1 MINLQSTDFLS
12 LEEIK
17 EMAPSVF
24 TTNGSKDTSDKY
36 THIPTDRVIRD
47 LEVLGW
53 KVADVKEVAARKE
66 DNKGFQKH
74 LVVFRNEDVVIT
86 GEDGDT
92 VYPQILLTN
101 SHDGKNSFKF
111 QAGLFRMICEN
122 GLVIADESFEDYS
135 IRHMGYDFE
144 ALQSLITEMVSNL
157 DLTVESMNK
166 MKQIELNEDQQL
178 ELAKKLLDIRL
189 EGTGNAYD
197 DYQPKSINYSQ
208 RKEDNGVDL
217 WSIFNR
223 QQENIIEGNFKYF
236 NEEKYAKYDNVNMD
250 FIGRQARPIK
260 NFKQDMN
267 VNKKMFA
274 TALELVG

>member
-1 MINLQSTDFLS
+1 MLDLQSSDFLS

-17 EMAPSVF
+17 KTAPSIF
-24 TTNGSKDTSDKY
+24 TTQGSKNTSDKY
-36 THIPTDRVIRD
+36 THITTDTVIRD
-47 LEVLGW
+47 LELLGW

-74 LVVFRNEDVVIT
+74 LVVFRNPDVVIT
-86 GEDGDT
+86 GNDGDV
-92 VYPQILLTN
+92 VYPQVLLTN

-122 GLVIADESFEDYS
+122 GLVVADESFEDYS

-144 ALQSLITEMVSNL
+144 ALQSLIKEMVSNL

-166 MKQIELNEDQQL
+166 MKQIKLNEDQQL

-189 EGTGNAYD
+189 EGTENEYDAGQPNA
-197 DYQPKSINYSQ
+197 INRSQ

-236 NEEKYAKYDNVNMD
+236 NGEKYAKYENVNME
-250 FIGRQARPIK
+250 FIGRYARPIK
-260 NFKQDMN
+260 NFKQDMD

-274 TALELVG
+274 AALELVG

>member
-1 MINLQSTDFLS
+1 MLDLQSSDFLS

-17 EMAPSVF
+17 KTAPSIF
-24 TTNGSKDTSDKY
+24 TTQGSKNTSDKY
-36 THIPTDRVIRD
+36 THIPTDTVIRD
-47 LEVLGW
+47 LELLGW
-53 KVADVKEVAARKE
+53 RVADVKEVAARKE

-74 LVVFRNEDVVIT
+74 LVIFRNPDVVIT
-86 GEDGDT
+86 GNDGDT
-92 VYPQILLTN
+92 VYPQVLLTN

-122 GLVIADESFEDYS
+122 GLVVADESFEDYS

-166 MKQIELNEDQQL
+166 MKKIELDEKQQIEL
-178 ELAKKLLDIRL
+178 AKRLLDIRL
-189 EGTGNAYD
+189 ENTGNTYD
-197 DYQPKSINYSQ
+197 EDQPKMINWSQ
-208 RKEDNGVDL
+208 RKEDNGADL

-236 NEEKYAKYDNVNMD
+236 NDGHCILHCKSFCFRY
-250 FIGRQARPIK
+250 
-260 NFKQDMN
+260 
-267 VNKKMFA
+267 
-274 TALELVG
+274 

>member
-1 MINLQSTDFLS
+1 MINLQSTEFLS

-17 EMAPSVF
+17 EIAPSVF

-47 LEVLGW
+47 LELLGW
-53 KVADVKEVAARKE
+53 KVADVKEVSARK
-66 DNKGFQKH
+66 DSTIGYQKH
-74 LVVFRNEDVVIT
+74 LVVFRNDDVVIT

-101 SHDGKNSFKF
+101 SHDGKNAFKF

-144 ALQSLITEMVSNL
+144 ALQSLIKEMVANL
-157 DLTVESMNK
+157 DVTVESMNK
-166 MKQIELNEDQQL
+166 MKKIELDEKQQI
-178 ELAKKLLDIRL
+178 ELAKKLLEVRL
-189 EGTGNAYD
+189 EGTGNTYD
-197 DYQPKSINYSQ
+197 KNQPEMINWSQ

-217 WSIFNR
+217 WSVFNR
-223 QQENIIEGNFKYF
+223 QQENIMEGNFKYF
-236 NEEKYAKYDNVNMD
+236 NEEKYGKYENVNME
-250 FIGRQARPIK
+250 FIGRNARPIK
-260 NFKQDMN
+260 NFKQDMD

-274 TALELVG
+274 VALELV

>member
-1 MINLQSTDFLS
+1 MINLQSTEFLS

-17 EMAPSVF
+17 EIAPSVF

-47 LEVLGW
+47 LELLGW
-53 KVADVKEVAARKE
+53 KVADVKEVSARK
-66 DNKGFQKH
+66 DTTIGYQKH
-74 LVVFRNEDVVIT
+74 LVVFRNDDVVIT

-101 SHDGKNSFKF
+101 SHDGKNAFKF

-144 ALQSLITEMVSNL
+144 SLQSLIKEMVANL
-157 DLTVESMNK
+157 DVTVESINK
-166 MKQIELNEDQQL
+166 MKQIELDEKQQI
-178 ELAKKLLDIRL
+178 ELAKKLLEVRL
-189 EGTGNAYD
+189 EGTGNTYD
-197 DYQPKSINYSQ
+197 KNQPEMINWSQ

-217 WSIFNR
+217 WSVFNR
-223 QQENIIEGNFKYF
+223 QQENIMEGNFKYF
-236 NEEKYAKYDNVNMD
+236 NEEKYGKYENVNIE
-250 FIGRQARPIK
+250 FASRNARPIK
-260 NFKQDMN
+260 NFKQDMD

-274 TALELVG
+274 AALELV

>member
-1 MINLQSTDFLS
+1 MINLQSTEFLS

-17 EMAPSVF
+17 EIAPSVF

-47 LEVLGW
+47 LELLGW
-53 KVADVKEVAARKE
+53 RVADVKEVSARK
-66 DNKGFQKH
+66 DTTIGYQKH
-74 LVVFRNEDVVIT
+74 LVVFRNDDVVIT

-101 SHDGKNSFKF
+101 SHDGKNAFKF

-144 ALQSLITEMVSNL
+144 SLQSLIKEMVANL
-157 DLTVESMNK
+157 DVTVESMNK
-166 MKQIELNEDQQL
+166 MKQIELDEKQQI
-178 ELAKKLLDIRL
+178 ELAKKLLEVRL
-189 EGTGNAYD
+189 EGTGNTYD
-197 DYQPKSINYSQ
+197 KNQPEMINWSQ

-217 WSIFNR
+217 WSVFNR
-223 QQENIIEGNFKYF
+223 QQENIIEGNFSYF
-236 NEEKYAKYDNVNMD
+236 NEKKYSTMVPNLHFV
-250 FIGRQARPIK
+250 GRQARPIK
-260 NFKQDMN
+260 NFKQDMD

-274 TALELVG
+274 AALELV

>member
-1 MINLQSTDFLS
+1 MINLQSTEFLS

-17 EMAPSVF
+17 EIAPSVF

-47 LEVLGW
+47 LELLGW
-53 KVADVKEVAARKE
+53 KVADVKEVSARK
-66 DNKGFQKH
+66 DTTIGYQKH
-74 LVVFRNEDVVIT
+74 LVVFRNDDVVIT

-101 SHDGKNSFKF
+101 SHDGKNAFKF

-144 ALQSLITEMVSNL
+144 ALQSLIKEMVANL
-157 DLTVESMNK
+157 DVTVESMNK
-166 MKQIELNEDQQL
+166 MKQIELDEKQQI
-178 ELAKKLLDIRL
+178 ELAKKLLEVRL
-189 EGTGNAYD
+189 EGTGNTYD
-197 DYQPKSINYSQ
+197 KNQPEMINWSQ

-217 WSIFNR
+217 WSVFNR
-223 QQENIIEGNFKYF
+223 QQENIMEGNFKYF
-236 NEEKYAKYDNVNMD
+236 NEEKYGKYENVNIE
-250 FIGRQARPIK
+250 FASRNARPIK
-260 NFKQDMN
+260 NFKQDMD

-274 TALELVG
+274 VALELV

>member
-1 MINLQSTDFLS
+1 MLDLQSSDFLS

-17 EMAPSVF
+17 EIAPSVF

-86 GEDGDT
+86 GEDGDI

-122 GLVIADESFEDYS
+122 GLVVADESFEDYS

-166 MKQIELNEDQQL
+166 MKQIELNEEQQL
-178 ELAKKLLDIRL
+178 ELAKRLLDIRL
-189 EGTGNAYD
+189 ENTGNTYD
-197 DYQPKSINYSQ
+197 KDQPEMINWSQ

-217 WSIFNR
+217 WSVFNR

-236 NEEKYAKYDNVNMD
+236 NEEKYGKYENVNME
-250 FIGRQARPIK
+250 FIGRNARPIK
-260 NFKQDMN
+260 NFKQDMD

-274 TALELVG
+274 AALELV

>member
-47 LEVLGW
+47 LELLGW
-53 KVADVKEVAARKE
+53 GVVDVKEVKARQE
-66 DNKGFQKH
+66 NTKGYQKH
-74 LVVFRNEDVVIT
+74 LVVLRNDDVVIT
-86 GEDGDT
+86 DSSGDT

-122 GLVIADESFEDYS
+122 GLVVADESFEDYS

-166 MKQIELNEDQQL
+166 MKQIELNEEQQL

-189 EGTGNAYD
+189 EGTGNTYD

-208 RKEDNGVDL
+208 RKEDNGADL

-260 NFKQDMN
+260 NFKQDMD

-274 TALELVG
+274 AALELV

>member
-166 MKQIELNEDQQL
+166 MKQIELDEEQQL

-217 WSIFNR
+217 WSVFNR
-223 QQENIIEGNFKYF
+223 QQENIIEGNFRYF
-236 NEEKYAKYDNVNMD
+236 NGEKYAKYENVNMEYL
-250 FIGRQARPIK
+250 GRNARPIK
-260 NFKQDMN
+260 NFKQDMD

-274 TALELVG
+274 AALELV

>member
-1 MINLQSTDFLS
+1 MINLQSTEFLS

-17 EMAPSVF
+17 EIAPSVF

-47 LEVLGW
+47 LELLGW
-53 KVADVKEVAARKE
+53 KVADVKEVAARK
-66 DNKGFQKH
+66 DSTIGYQKH
-74 LVVFRNEDVVIT
+74 LVVFRNDDVVIT

-101 SHDGKNSFKF
+101 SHDGKNAFKF

-135 IRHMGYDFE
+135 IRHMGYNFE
-144 ALQSLITEMVSNL
+144 ALQLLIKEMVVNL
-157 DLTVESMNK
+157 DVTVESMNK
-166 MKQIELNEDQQL
+166 MKKIELDESQQL
-178 ELAKKLLDIRL
+178 ELAKKLLEVRL
-189 EGTGNAYD
+189 EGTGNTYD
-197 DYQPKSINYSQ
+197 SYQPTSINYSQ

-217 WSIFNR
+217 WSVFNR
-223 QQENIIEGNFKYF
+223 QQENIMEGNFKYF
-236 NEEKYAKYDNVNMD
+236 NEEKYGKYENVNIE
-250 FIGRQARPIK
+250 FASRNARPIK
-260 NFKQDMN
+260 NFKQDMD

-274 TALELVG
+274 VALELV

>member
-1 MINLQSTDFLS
+1 MINLQSTEFLS

-17 EMAPSVF
+17 EIAPSVF

-47 LEVLGW
+47 LELLGW
-53 KVADVKEVAARKE
+53 KVADVKEVSARK
-66 DNKGFQKH
+66 DTTIGYQKH
-74 LVVFRNEDVVIT
+74 LVVFRNDDVVIT

-144 ALQSLITEMVSNL
+144 SLQSLIKEMVANL
-157 DLTVESMNK
+157 DVTVESMNK
-166 MKQIELNEDQQL
+166 MKKIELDENQQL
-178 ELAKKLLDIRL
+178 ELAKKLLEVRL
-189 EGTGNAYD
+189 EGTGNTYD
-197 DYQPKSINYSQ
+197 SYQPTSINYSQ
-208 RKEDNGVDL
+208 RKEDNGTDL
-217 WSIFNR
+217 WSVFNR

-236 NEEKYAKYDNVNMD
+236 NEKRYSTMVPNLHFV
-250 FIGRQARPIK
+250 GRQARPIK
-260 NFKQDMN
+260 NFKQDMD

-274 TALELVG
+274 AALELV

>member
-1 MINLQSTDFLS
+1 MLDLQSSDFLS

-86 GEDGDT
+86 GDDGDT

-144 ALQSLITEMVSNL
+144 SLQSLIKEMVANL
-157 DLTVESMNK
+157 DVTVESMNK
-166 MKQIELNEDQQL
+166 MKKIELDEKQQIEL
-178 ELAKKLLDIRL
+178 AKRLLDIRL
-189 EGTGNAYD
+189 ENTGNTYD
-197 DYQPKSINYSQ
+197 EDQPKMINWSQ
-208 RKEDNGVDL
+208 RKEDNGADL

-236 NEEKYAKYDNVNMD
+236 NEEKYAKYNNVNME
-250 FIGRQARPIK
+250 FIGRNARPIK
-260 NFKQDMN
+260 NFKQDMD

-274 TALELVG
+274 AALELV

>member
-1 MINLQSTDFLS
+1 MINLQSTEFLS

-17 EMAPSVF
+17 EIAPSVF

-47 LEVLGW
+47 LELLGW
-53 KVADVKEVAARKE
+53 KVADVKEVSARK
-66 DNKGFQKH
+66 DTTIGYQKH
-74 LVVFRNEDVVIT
+74 LVVFRNDDVVIT

-101 SHDGKNSFKF
+101 SHDGKNAFKF

-144 ALQSLITEMVSNL
+144 SLQSLIKEMVANL
-157 DLTVESMNK
+157 DVTVESMNK
-166 MKQIELNEDQQL
+166 MKQIELDEKQQI
-178 ELAKKLLDIRL
+178 ELAKKLLEVRL
-189 EGTGNAYD
+189 EGTGNTYD
-197 DYQPKSINYSQ
+197 KNQPEMINWSQ

-217 WSIFNR
+217 WSVFNR
-223 QQENIIEGNFKYF
+223 QQENIMEGNFKYF
-236 NEEKYAKYDNVNMD
+236 NEEKYGKYENVNIE
-250 FIGRQARPIK
+250 FASRNARPIK
-260 NFKQDMN
+260 NFKQDMD

-274 TALELVG
+274 AALELV

>member
-1 MINLQSTDFLS
+1 MLDLQSSDFLS

-17 EMAPSVF
+17 EMAPSIF
-24 TTNGSKDTSDKY
+24 TTQGSKDTSDKY

-74 LVVFRNEDVVIT
+74 LVVFRNDDVVIT
-86 GEDGDT
+86 GEDGDI

-122 GLVIADESFEDYS
+122 GLVVADESFEDYS

-144 ALQSLITEMVSNL
+144 ALQSLITDMVSNL

-166 MKQIELNEDQQL
+166 MKQIELNEEQQL

-189 EGTGNAYD
+189 EGTGNAYN

-208 RKEDNGVDL
+208 RKEDTGVDL
-217 WSIFNR
+217 WSVFNR
-223 QQENIIEGNFKYF
+223 QQENIIEGNFQYF
-236 NEEKYAKYDNVNMD
+236 NEEKYGKYENVNIE
-250 FIGRQARPIK
+250 FASRQARPIK
-260 NFKQDMN
+260 NFKQDMD

-274 TALELVG
+274 AALELV

>member
-1 MINLQSTDFLS
+1 MLDLQSSDFLN

-24 TTNGSKDTSDKY
+24 TTQGSKDTSDKY

-74 LVVFRNEDVVIT
+74 LVIFRNEDVVIT
-86 GEDGDT
+86 GNDGDT

-122 GLVIADESFEDYS
+122 GLVVADESFEDYS

-144 ALQSLITEMVSNL
+144 ALQSLIKEMVSNL

-260 NFKQDMN
+260 NFKQDMD

-274 TALELVG
+274 AALELVG

>member
-1 MINLQSTDFLS
+1 MLDLQSSNFLS
-12 LEEIK
+12 LEEIQK
-17 EMAPSVF
+17 MAPSIF
-24 TTNGSKDTSDKY
+24 TTQGSKDTSDKY

-86 GEDGDT
+86 GDDGDT

-135 IRHMGYDFE
+135 IRHMGYDFD
-144 ALQSLITEMVSNL
+144 ALQSLIKDMVSNL

-166 MKQIELNEDQQL
+166 MKKIELDEKQQIEL
-178 ELAKKLLDIRL
+178 AKRLLDIRL
-189 EGTGNAYD
+189 ENTGNTYD
-197 DYQPKSINYSQ
+197 EDQPKMINWSQ
-208 RKEDNGVDL
+208 RKEDNGADL

-236 NEEKYAKYDNVNMD
+236 NEEKYGKYENVNME
-250 FIGRQARPIK
+250 FIGRNARPIK
-260 NFKQDMN
+260 NFKQDMD

-274 TALELVG
+274 AALELV

>member
-1 MINLQSTDFLS
+1 MLDLQSSDFLS

-135 IRHMGYDFE
+135 IRHMGYDFD
-144 ALQSLITEMVSNL
+144 ALQSLIKDMVSNL

-166 MKQIELNEDQQL
+166 MKQIELDEEQQL

-217 WSIFNR
+217 WSVFNR

-236 NEEKYAKYDNVNMD
+236 NEEKYGKYENVNMD
-250 FIGRQARPIK
+250 FIGRNARPIK
-260 NFKQDMN
+260 NFKQDMD

-274 TALELVG
+274 AALELV

>member
-135 IRHMGYDFE
+135 IRHMGYDFD
-144 ALQSLITEMVSNL
+144 ALQSLIKDMVSNL

-166 MKQIELNEDQQL
+166 MKQIELDEKQQI
-178 ELAKKLLDIRL
+178 ELAKKLLEVRL
-189 EGTGNAYD
+189 EGTGNTYD
-197 DYQPKSINYSQ
+197 KDQPEMINWSQ

-217 WSIFNR
+217 WSVFNR
-223 QQENIIEGNFKYF
+223 QQENIMEGNFKYF
-236 NEEKYAKYDNVNMD
+236 NEEKYGKYENVNIE
-250 FIGRQARPIK
+250 FASRNARPIK
-260 NFKQDMN
+260 NFKQDMD

-274 TALELVG
+274 VALELV

>member
-1 MINLQSTDFLS
+1 MLDLQSSDFLS

-24 TTNGSKDTSDKY
+24 TTQGSKDTSDKY

-74 LVVFRNEDVVIT
+74 LVVFRNDDVVIT
-86 GEDGDT
+86 GEDGDI

-122 GLVIADESFEDYS
+122 GLVVADESFEDYS

-144 ALQSLITEMVSNL
+144 ALQSLITDMVSNL

-166 MKQIELNEDQQL
+166 MKQIELNEEQQL

-189 EGTGNAYD
+189 EGTGNAYN

-208 RKEDNGVDL
+208 RKEDTGVDL
-217 WSIFNR
+217 WSVFNR
-223 QQENIIEGNFKYF
+223 QQENIIEGNFQYF
-236 NEEKYAKYDNVNMD
+236 NEEKYGKYENVNIE
-250 FIGRQARPIK
+250 FASRQARPIK
-260 NFKQDMN
+260 NFKQDMD

-274 TALELVG
+274 AALELV

>member
-1 MINLQSTDFLS
+1 MLDLQSSDFLS

-86 GEDGDT
+86 GNDGDT

-122 GLVIADESFEDYS
+122 GLVVADESFEDYS

-144 ALQSLITEMVSNL
+144 ALQSLIKEMVSNL

-166 MKQIELNEDQQL
+166 MKQIELDEEQQL

-217 WSIFNR
+217 WSVFNR
-223 QQENIIEGNFKYF
+223 QQENIIEGNFRYF
-236 NEEKYAKYDNVNMD
+236 NGEKYAKYENVNMEYL
-250 FIGRQARPIK
+250 GRNARPIK
-260 NFKQDMN
+260 NFKQDMD

-274 TALELVG
+274 AALELV

>member
-1 MINLQSTDFLS
+1 MINLQSTEFLS

-17 EMAPSVF
+17 EIAPSVF

-47 LEVLGW
+47 LELLGW
-53 KVADVKEVAARKE
+53 KVADVKEVSARK
-66 DNKGFQKH
+66 DTTIGYQKH
-74 LVVFRNEDVVIT
+74 LVVFRNDDVVIT

-144 ALQSLITEMVSNL
+144 SLQSLIKEMVANL
-157 DLTVESMNK
+157 DVTVESMNK
-166 MKQIELNEDQQL
+166 MKKIELDENQQL
-178 ELAKKLLDIRL
+178 ELAKKLLEVRL
-189 EGTGNAYD
+189 EGTGNTYD
-197 DYQPKSINYSQ
+197 SYQPTSINYSQ
-208 RKEDNGVDL
+208 RKEDNGTDL
-217 WSIFNR
+217 WSVFNR
-223 QQENIIEGNFKYF
+223 QQENIIEGNFSYF
-236 NEEKYAKYDNVNMD
+236 NEKKYSTMVPNLHFV
-250 FIGRQARPIK
+250 GRQARPIK
-260 NFKQDMN
+260 NFKQDMD

-274 TALELVG
+274 AALELV

>member
-1 MINLQSTDFLS
+1 
-12 LEEIK
+12 
-17 EMAPSVF
+17 MAPSVF
-24 TTNGSKDTSDKY
+24 TTNGSKSTSDKY

-86 GEDGDT
+86 GNDGDT

-122 GLVIADESFEDYS
+122 GLVIADETFEDYS

-144 ALQSLITEMVSNL
+144 ALQGVIKDMISNL

-166 MKQIELNEDQQL
+166 MKQIELDEFQQL

-189 EGTGNAYD
+189 EGTGNKHELQAIKD
-197 DYQPKSINYSQ
+197 INISQ
-208 RKEDNGVDL
+208 REEDNGSDL
-217 WSIFNR
+217 WSVFNR
-223 QQENIIEGNFKYF
+223 QQENIIEGNFKYY
-236 NEEKYAKYDNVNMD
+236 NEKRYSNMVPNLH
-250 FIGRQARPIK
+250 FVARQARPIK
-260 NFKQDMN
+260 NFKQDMA

-274 TALELVG
+274 AALELV

>member
-1 MINLQSTDFLS
+1 MLDLQSSDFLS

-24 TTNGSKDTSDKY
+24 TTNGSKSTSDKY

-86 GEDGDT
+86 GNDGDT

-122 GLVIADESFEDYS
+122 GLVVADESFEDYS

-144 ALQSLITEMVSNL
+144 SLQSLITEMVSNL

-166 MKQIELNEDQQL
+166 MKQIELDEEQQL

-197 DYQPKSINYSQ
+197 DYQPKYINYSQ

-217 WSIFNR
+217 WSVFNR

-236 NEEKYAKYDNVNMD
+236 NGEKYAKYENVNME

-260 NFKQDMN
+260 NFKQDMD
-267 VNKKMFA
+267 VN
-274 TALELVG
+274 

>member
-144 ALQSLITEMVSNL
+144 SLQSLIKEMVANL
-157 DLTVESMNK
+157 DVTVESMNK
-166 MKQIELNEDQQL
+166 MKQIELDENQQL

-217 WSIFNR
+217 WSVFNR

-236 NEEKYAKYDNVNMD
+236 NEEKYGKYENVNME
-250 FIGRQARPIK
+250 FIGRNARPIK
-260 NFKQDMN
+260 NFKQDMD

-274 TALELVG
+274 AALELV

>member
-1 MINLQSTDFLS
+1 MLDLQSSDFLS

-17 EMAPSVF
+17 EMTPSVF

-86 GEDGDT
+86 GNDGDT

-122 GLVIADESFEDYS
+122 GLVVADESFEDYS

-166 MKQIELNEDQQL
+166 MKQIELNKEQQL
-178 ELAKKLLDIRL
+178 ELAKRLLDIRL
-189 EGTGNAYD
+189 ENTGNTYD
-197 DYQPKSINYSQ
+197 KDQPEMINWSQ

-217 WSIFNR
+217 WSVFNR

-236 NEEKYAKYDNVNMD
+236 NEEKYGKYENVNME
-250 FIGRQARPIK
+250 FIGRNARPIK
-260 NFKQDMN
+260 NFKQDMD

-274 TALELVG
+274 AALELV

>member
-1 MINLQSTDFLS
+1 M
-12 LEEIK
+12 
-17 EMAPSVF
+17 
-24 TTNGSKDTSDKY
+24 SKS
-36 THIPTDRVIRD
+36 
-47 LEVLGW
+47 
-53 KVADVKEVAARKE
+53 
-66 DNKGFQKH
+66 
-74 LVVFRNEDVVIT
+74 DVVIVLSIEIT

-144 ALQSLITEMVSNL
+144 SLQSLIKEMVANL
-157 DLTVESMNK
+157 DVTVESMNK
-166 MKQIELNEDQQL
+166 MKQIELDENQQL

-217 WSIFNR
+217 WSVFNR
-223 QQENIIEGNFKYF
+223 QQENIIEGNFRYF
-236 NEEKYAKYDNVNMD
+236 NGEKYAKYENVNMEYL
-250 FIGRQARPIK
+250 GRNARPIK
-260 NFKQDMN
+260 NFKQDMD

-274 TALELVG
+274 AALELVG

>member
-1 MINLQSTDFLS
+1 MINLQSTEFLS

-17 EMAPSVF
+17 EIAPSVF

-47 LEVLGW
+47 LELLGW
-53 KVADVKEVAARKE
+53 KVADVKEVSARK
-66 DNKGFQKH
+66 DTTIGYQKH
-74 LVVFRNEDVVIT
+74 LVVFRNDDVVIT

-122 GLVIADESFEDYS
+122 GLVVADESFEDYS

-144 ALQSLITEMVSNL
+144 ALQSLITDMVSNL

-166 MKQIELNEDQQL
+166 MKQIELNEEQQL

-189 EGTGNAYD
+189 EGTGNAYN

-208 RKEDNGVDL
+208 RKEDTGVDL
-217 WSIFNR
+217 WSVFNR
-223 QQENIIEGNFKYF
+223 QQENIIEGNFQYF
-236 NEEKYAKYDNVNMD
+236 NEEKYGKYENVNIE
-250 FIGRQARPIK
+250 FASRQARPIK
-260 NFKQDMN
+260 NFKQDMD

-274 TALELVG
+274 AALELV

>member
-1 MINLQSTDFLS
+1 MLDLQSSEFLS

-17 EMAPSVF
+17 EMAPSIF

-166 MKQIELNEDQQL
+166 MKQIELNEEQQL
-178 ELAKKLLDIRL
+178 ELAKRLLDIRL
-189 EGTGNAYD
+189 ENTGNAYD

-217 WSIFNR
+217 WSVFNR

-236 NEEKYAKYDNVNMD
+236 NGEKYAKYENVNME
-250 FIGRQARPIK
+250 FIGRYARPIK
-260 NFKQDMN
+260 NFKQDMD

-274 TALELVG
+274 AALELV

>member
-86 GEDGDT
+86 GEDGDI

-135 IRHMGYDFE
+135 IRHMGYDFD
-144 ALQSLITEMVSNL
+144 ALQSLIKDMVSNL

-166 MKQIELNEDQQL
+166 MKQIELNEEQQL
-178 ELAKKLLDIRL
+178 ELAKRLLDIRL
-189 EGTGNAYD
+189 ENTGNTYD
-197 DYQPKSINYSQ
+197 KDQPEMINWSQ

-217 WSIFNR
+217 WSVFNR

-236 NEEKYAKYDNVNMD
+236 NEEKYGKYENVNME
-250 FIGRQARPIK
+250 FIGRNARPIK
-260 NFKQDMN
+260 NFKQDMD

-274 TALELVG
+274 VALELV

>member
-1 MINLQSTDFLS
+1 MINLQSTEFLS

-17 EMAPSVF
+17 EIAPSVF

-122 GLVIADESFEDYS
+122 GLVVADESFEDYS

-166 MKQIELNEDQQL
+166 MKQIELDEKQQL

-217 WSIFNR
+217 WSVFNR

-236 NEEKYAKYDNVNMD
+236 NGEKYAKYENVNMD
-250 FIGRQARPIK
+250 FIGRYARPIK
-260 NFKQDMN
+260 NFKQDMA

-274 TALELVG
+274 AALELV

>member
-86 GEDGDT
+86 GDDGDT

-135 IRHMGYDFE
+135 IRHMGYDFD
-144 ALQSLITEMVSNL
+144 ALQSLIKDMVSNL

-166 MKQIELNEDQQL
+166 MKKIELDEKQQIEL
-178 ELAKKLLDIRL
+178 AKRLLDIRL
-189 EGTGNAYD
+189 ENTGNTYD
-197 DYQPKSINYSQ
+197 EDQPKMINWSQ
-208 RKEDNGVDL
+208 RKEDNGADL

-236 NEEKYAKYDNVNMD
+236 NEEKYGKYENINMD
-250 FIGRQARPIK
+250 FIGRNARPIK
-260 NFKQDMN
+260 NFKQDMD

-274 TALELVG
+274 AALELV

>member
-1 MINLQSTDFLS
+1 MLDLQSSDFLS

-47 LEVLGW
+47 LELLGW

-86 GEDGDT
+86 GNDGDT

-122 GLVIADESFEDYS
+122 GLVVADESFEDYS
-135 IRHMGYDFE
+135 IRHMGYDFD
-144 ALQSLITEMVSNL
+144 ALQSLIKEMVSNL

-166 MKQIELNEDQQL
+166 MKQIELDEKQQI

-189 EGTGNAYD
+189 EGTGNTYD
-197 DYQPKSINYSQ
+197 KDQPEMINWSQ

-217 WSIFNR
+217 WSVFNR

-236 NEEKYAKYDNVNMD
+236 NEQKYGKYENVNME
-250 FIGRQARPIK
+250 FIGRNARPIK
-260 NFKQDMN
+260 NFKQDMD

-274 TALELVG
+274 AALELV